1 MELYEEKRKIF
12 SLIINCEISLW
23 TTPHGPNEAVV
34 PISNIV
40 SLIEGLSRY
49 RAKKALRE
57 LISDGLIEYKS
68 QGRPAVVSNGEYQE
82 LVYDAMPPINGYAL
96 TKKAFQTEEWLKAKT
111 EWNAS
116 MEEWANG

>member
-1 MELYEEKRKIF
+1 MARMRQLCRLVILF
-12 SLIINCEISLW
+12 HSLRGFRD
-23 TTPHGPNEAVV
+23 TGQ
-34 PISNIV
+34 
-40 SLIEGLSRY
+40 
-49 RAKKALRE
+49 KKALRG